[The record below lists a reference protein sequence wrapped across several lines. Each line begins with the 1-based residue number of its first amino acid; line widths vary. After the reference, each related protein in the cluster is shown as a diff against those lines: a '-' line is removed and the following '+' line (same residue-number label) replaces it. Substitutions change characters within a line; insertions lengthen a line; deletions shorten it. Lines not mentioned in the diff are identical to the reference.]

1 MGVPE
6 VADFGRS
13 PVIMA
18 RAAVIRDEKV
28 LTGSIFGSA
37 HTHRDFVEYAELH
50 AAGRLPI
57 DRLITGRYRLAQINE
72 ACHEMLNGV
81 AGRGVV
87 VF

>member
-1 MGVPE
+1 MQFQIQNRWPE
-6 VADFGRS
+6 NSPGTHTNQGRQPPIS
-13 PVIMA
+13 
-18 RAAVIRDEKV
+18 RRQ
-28 LTGSIFGSA
+28 GS
-37 HTHRDFVEYAELH
+37 ELH